1 MSVSLFKKN
10 RGIVEQID
18 IQEAYNI
25 WNWLRIRYNS
35 METFQFYQN
44 LLHDRDFS
52 LLMDSLLA
60 DTKKHMKT
68 MEQEAEKFKIPV
80 PDRPPLEIKFPG
92 SINQVTDR
100 FIYKKIFADMM
111 AELFTISRAVRSS
124 TTNDRL
130 RKIFTEDMLTHID
143 NFELLYKYSKVKAWE
158 DVPPAYKMAG
168 PAVKENLTLTEAFH
182 LWDHLSQRY
191 DQLQMTTLFLGAV
204 HDPDF
209 EMILSKGKDTLNKQI
224 KELEQQVLKYGV
236 IFPERP
242 PAHQIMTIDPETL
255 TDSFMY
261 SVIFT
266 GIVEAMD
273 LHMRAVIETIKNDA
287 LRDLFLGLLKEEV
300 NIFDKYLKY
309 GKTKGWTKVTPIYG
323 EPLS

>member
-1 MSVSLFKKN
+1 MPVSLFKRS
-10 RGIVEQID
+10 RGGIEQID

-44 LLHDRDFS
+44 LVHDRDFS
-52 LLMDSLLA
+52 LLMDSLLK
-60 DTKKHMKT
+60 DTKKRMKS

-92 SINQVTDR
+92 SINQVTDK
-100 FIYKKIFADMM
+100 FIYKKIFADMI

-130 RKIFTEDMLTHID
+130 RKVFREDMLTHIR

-158 DVPPAYKMAG
+158 DVPPTYKIAS
-168 PAVKENLTLTEAFH
+168 PTVKEKLTLTEAFH

-191 DQLQMTTLFLGAV
+191 DQLQMAALFLGSV

-209 EMILSKGKDTLNKQI
+209 QTVLNRKKDILNGQI
-224 KELEQQVLKYGV
+224 KQLEQQVLKYGV
-236 IFPERP
+236 ILPERP
-242 PAHQIMTIDPETL
+242 PAHLKMTIDPETL

-266 GIVEAMD
+266 GIVEAID

-287 LRDLFLGLLKEEV
+287 LRDMFQEILKEEV
-300 NIFDKYLKY
+300 NIFDMFIKY
-309 GKTKGWTKVTPIYG
+309 GKAKGWTKITPIYG